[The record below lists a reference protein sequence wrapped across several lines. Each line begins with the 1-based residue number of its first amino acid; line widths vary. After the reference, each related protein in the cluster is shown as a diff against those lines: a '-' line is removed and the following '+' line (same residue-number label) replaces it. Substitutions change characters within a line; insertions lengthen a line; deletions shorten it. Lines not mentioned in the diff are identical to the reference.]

1 MKKFGTATL
10 FMGGLILMGSDS
22 GWFPWVNIAGIV
34 MFIAFGVT
42 VTRLAKTDWK
52 EIDRNHLEKKKG

>member
-1 MKKFGTATL
+1 
-10 FMGGLILMGSDS
+10 MGGLILMGSDS